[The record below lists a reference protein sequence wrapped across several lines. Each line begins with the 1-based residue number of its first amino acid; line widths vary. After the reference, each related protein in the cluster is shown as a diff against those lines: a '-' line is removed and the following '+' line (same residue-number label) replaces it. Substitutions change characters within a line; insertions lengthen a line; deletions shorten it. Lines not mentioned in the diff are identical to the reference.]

1 MNLIWRLEVVQ
12 SFRLYQKQSHMAPG
26 RGQSRNGTEAR
37 PHVFGPREHQAA
49 FVSLSVLV
57 HWKEYSEV
65 VEGMD
70 SGLPNFESHLGLE

>member
-1 MNLIWRLEVVQ
+1 
-12 SFRLYQKQSHMAPG
+12 MAPG
-26 RGQSRNGTEAR
+26 RGQSGSGTAAR
-37 PHVFGPREHQAA
+37 PHVFGPCEHQAV

-70 SGLPNFESHLGLE
+70 SGLPNSESRLGLE